1 LRLVDV
7 PLDDIEVGG
16 RRRTDFGDIGALAK
30 GMQLVGLLEPI
41 VVDRNGCNDC
51 YRLVAGERRL
61 RAARMLKW
69 KTIPA
74 SLLEHLTEAE
84 RREIELEENENRKSL
99 TEHERTRTF
108 ASSKRLVENAR
119 KAKEVLA
126 QSAQKPN
133 QKGTKGGRPKEPDS
147 PQAVADVLGTDRRTL
162 ERAERHFEMAEWYPW
177 MQGNR
182 WRQSDVLRM
191 RERLEE
197 LPSDQAREQT
207 MGILGAA
214 RILDPALVV
223 ELIENIAAKKP
234 AEREEIYRLSQ
245 SDDSRERSLALTRAA
260 HRALMADPRLSQI
273 PVANRIRQPGGVSL
287 NSLPV
292 ACRRGWISSGMPL
305 RPVRL
310 GVPVPVGFHVL
321 DDSLLGAQHLLEMFR
336 RTLPSGPTRSGLGR
350 LSNRLTKICSE
361 TKKLKAL

>member
-7 PLDDIEVGG
+7 ALDNIEVGE

-41 VVDRNGCNDC
+41 VVDRNGCDDC

-74 SLLEHLTEAE
+74 SLREHLTEAE
-84 RREIELEENENRKSL
+84 YREIELEENENRKSL
-99 TEHERTRTF
+99 TERERTRIF
-108 ASSKRLVENAR
+108 ASSKRLVENAH
-119 KAKEVLA
+119 KAAEVIG
-126 QSAQKPN
+126 SMPKTSDP
-133 QKGTKGGRPKEPDS
+133 KKGGRPTKGLA
-147 PQAVADVLGTDRRTL
+147 PQEEVARALGTSPRDIV
-162 ERAERHFEMAEWYPW
+162 RAERHFEMAERYPW
-177 MQGNR
+177 MQGNV

-214 RILDPALVV
+214 RILDPELVV

-234 AEREEIYRLSQ
+234 SEREEIYRLSQ

-260 HRALMADPRLSQI
+260 QLPPMPDPRLGILENVLRYLNAAIKPFPKDPLTPQLIEIREQI
-273 PVANRIRQPGGVSL
+273 LAVRAAVKEVSY
-287 NSLPV
+287 
-292 ACRRGWISSGMPL
+292 
-305 RPVRL
+305 
-310 GVPVPVGFHVL
+310 
-321 DDSLLGAQHLLEMFR
+321 DAQR
-336 RTLPSGPTRSGLGR
+336 
-350 LSNRLTKICSE
+350 NQ
-361 TKKLKAL
+361 KASVQ